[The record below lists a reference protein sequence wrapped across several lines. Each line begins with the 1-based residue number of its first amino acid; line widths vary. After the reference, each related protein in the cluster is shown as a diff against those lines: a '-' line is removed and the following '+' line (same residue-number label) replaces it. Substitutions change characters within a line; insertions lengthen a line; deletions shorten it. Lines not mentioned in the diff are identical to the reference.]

1 MSVEVET
8 ANPFLGVTKSFG
20 DRTWVENLDVHQQNQ
35 ATAISQHHRLPD
47 IVGRI
52 LASRNIDLDDVAGF
66 MDPKVKNLMP
76 DPSNLRDMDCACERI
91 VNAIKNKE
99 KIAIFGDYDVD
110 GATSAALIARFLRIV
125 GTEFEVHIPDRIVEG
140 YGPNVE
146 IVRRFSEQGSKLLIT
161 VDCGST
167 SFEAFEEARKLG
179 LDVIVVDHHQVG
191 EKLPETVGLIN
202 PNRQDDL
209 TGVEYL
215 AAVGVAYLLVVA
227 LNRSLRESGFYG
239 KNSPPDLREWLDLV
253 ALGTVCDV
261 VPIKGLNRAYIKTG
275 LLNIHRRKNVGIKAL
290 CDISSLNGPAET
302 FHLGFLLGPRIN
314 AGGRIGDAA
323 LGTKLLLTEDATM
336 AREIAEQLDS
346 LNLERKKMEDQ
357 AQSEAEVM
365 VQRQLDSDPDL
376 PVLVLGSSNWHQGI
390 VGLIAS
396 RIKDAYR
403 RPTIAICFDKNDI
416 GTASG
421 RSLEGIDLGACV
433 RKAVE
438 QNLLLKGGGH
448 AMAAGL
454 TIERNNLEEFRKFII
469 EQLGERVNE
478 INQNRTLPIDAA
490 VAASGA
496 TIKLLETLELAG
508 PYGNGHKEPI
518 FALPTHHLESSG
530 IVGNGHVRTTIV
542 GSDGWKLNGIAFR
555 SADKPLGQALLKE
568 KGAVL
573 HFAGNLTINHWQGNK
588 NAQLR
593 IIDAAD
599 PRNVTRQ

>member
-1 MSVEVET
+1 MSEEGEQVK
-8 ANPFLGVTKSFG
+8 PILGVTKSFG
-20 DRTWVENLDVHQQNQ
+20 DRTWLENLDVRQQIQ
-35 ATAISQHHRLPD
+35 ATAIAQQHGLPD
-47 IVGRI
+47 IIGRI
-52 LASRNIDLDDVAGF
+52 LASRNIDLEDVPGF

-76 DPSNLRDMDCACERI
+76 DPSILRDMDCACER
-91 VNAIKNKE
+91 VVTAIKNKE

-167 SFEAFEEARKLG
+167 SFEAFEEARKIG

-215 AAVGVAYLLVVA
+215 AAVGVTYLFVVA
-227 LNRSLRESGFYG
+227 LNRLLRESGFYG
-239 KNSPPDLREWLDLV
+239 KKGPPDLREWLDLV

-261 VPIKGLNRAYIKTG
+261 VPIRGLNRAYINTG
-275 LLNIHRRKNVGIKAL
+275 LLNIHRRKNAGIKAL
-290 CDISSLNGPAET
+290 CDISGLNGPATT
-302 FHLGFLLGPRIN
+302 FHLGFMLGPKIN
-314 AGGRIGDAA
+314 AGGRIGDAG
-323 LGTKLLLTEDATM
+323 LGARLLLTEDATM

-346 LNLERKKMEDQ
+346 LNRQRKDLEAH

-365 VQRQLDSDPDL
+365 VLQQLDSDPDV
-376 PVLVLGSSNWHQGI
+376 PVLILGSSNWHQGI
-390 VGLIAS
+390 IGLIAA

-403 RPTIAICFDKNDI
+403 RPTIAISFDKNDI

-438 QNLLLKGGGH
+438 QSLLLKGGGH

-454 TIERNNLEEFRKFII
+454 TIERNKLDEFRKFII
-469 EQLGERVNE
+469 EELGERVNE
-478 INQNRTLPIDAA
+478 INRNRTLPIDAT

-496 TIKLLETLELAG
+496 TVKLLETLERAG
-508 PYGNGHKEPI
+508 PYGNGHKEPV
-518 FALPTHHLESSG
+518 FALPAHHLEYAE
-530 IVGNGHVRTTIV
+530 IVGNGHVRTTIA

-555 SADKPLGQALLKE
+555 SADKPLGQSLLKE
-568 KGAVL
+568 RGAVL
-573 HFAGNLTINHWQGNK
+573 HFAGSLSINHWQGNK
-588 NAQLR
+588 KAQLR

-599 PRNVTRQ
+599 PKNVTRQ